1 MPLFLKNDLKRT
13 IEMGYKIS
21 YDCQELIDELS
32 GDVAEFVGDLPVYAV
47 YSWFEE
53 YQVEFIT
60 DYLFADTPER
70 VVDGFWSDD
79 DEEEF
84 QLDLKEFE
92 ESLKTLE
99 MTKHKIMTAS
109 ELLEIFI
116 EQNSIF

>member
-1 MPLFLKNDLKRT
+1 MFYTSP
-13 IEMGYKIS
+13 
-21 YDCQELIDELS
+21 
-32 GDVAEFVGDLPVYAV
+32 
-47 YSWFEE
+47 
-53 YQVEFIT
+53 
-60 DYLFADTPER
+60 PER

-84 QLDLKEFE
+84 QLELKEFE